1 MKINEILAEAGFWKG
16 VAQAIAPNTVARSD
30 QAKNARP
37 GLDQILDQN
46 DTGTFE
52 YEGETYTWLGGM
64 WGLQNPATGKFV
76 PAPKDMQDQLNIAS
90 GSKNAAPLAGTLN
103 KTPNIPAEV
112 TTPTGIKVKKNQVT
126 GKWYRQDNKKPVTD
140 PYEIGRLEQLA
151 KNAQQVN
158 IARGIQTR

>member
-1 MKINEILAEAGFWKG
+1 MKINEVVTEAGFWKG
-16 VAQAIAPNTVARSD
+16 VGQALAPDTMANWDRNKPMR
-30 QAKNARP
+30 QASSGP
-37 GLDQILDQN
+37 SSESY
-46 DTGTFE
+46 TFK

-76 PAPKDMQDQLNIAS
+76 PAPKELQDQLNVAS

-103 KTPNIPAEV
+103 KSSNIPAEV
-112 TTPTGIKVKKNQVT
+112 TTPYGIKVKKVN
-126 GKWYRQDNKKPVTD
+126 GKWYRQDTKKPVQVTD

-151 KNAQQVN
+151 KNARQVN